1 MRSLRVLAVAS
12 EVYPLIKTGGLA
24 DVVGALPIELKA
36 HGIETRTLVPGYPE
50 VIKALPLAVE
60 LLNVANFFGGP
71 VRLLAGSHGGL
82 DLMIFDAPHLFAR
95 PGNPYVSADGKDW
108 PDNGLRFAALC
119 RVAAEIGLG
128 AIPSFLPDVVH
139 CHDWQAGLVPAY
151 LHHANGHRSASV
163 MTIHNLAYPGQFP
176 KEMLEL
182 FGLPPESFTI
192 DGVEYYG
199 TISFLK
205 AGLRFAD
212 RITTVS
218 PTYAK
223 EILEEPGGM
232 GFAGLLRLRSNV
244 LSGILNGIDSDVWN
258 PETDRTIAAPFSAQD
273 IETRKVNKSAL
284 QHQYGLK
291 QDSSRLLLGMV
302 SRLTWQ
308 KGLDLVLDNLTT
320 IVDSGMQLVV
330 LGSGDT
336 DLQDRLLEGGKR
348 YPGVVGVKIGY
359 DEALAHLIQ
368 AGADATLVPSRFEPC
383 GLTQLCALR
392 YGSVPIV
399 SRVGG
404 LADTVEDFETVRQ
417 DQGMAT
423 GFTFI
428 PLTGEAFNLALR
440 RVSAMWRDQNAWRR
454 LQRAGMSKDVSWR
467 SRAKQYADLYLAVT
481 EQRKPL

>member
-12 EVYPLIKTGGLA
+12 EVYPIVKTGGLA

-36 HGIETRTLVPGYPE
+36 RGIETRTLVPGYPD
-50 VIKALPLAVE
+50 VIKALPLAEE
-60 LLNVANFFGGP
+60 LLSVPNFFGGP

-95 PGNPYVSADGKDW
+95 PGNPYVGADGKDW

-128 AIPSFLPDVVH
+128 AVSSFLPDVVH

-151 LHHANGHRSASV
+151 LRYAHGQGPASI

-176 KEMLEL
+176 KEMLEAI
-182 FGLPPESFTI
+182 GLPPESFMI

-205 AGLRFAD
+205 AGLQYAD

-218 PTYAK
+218 PTYAQ
-223 EILEEPGGM
+223 EILEDSGGM
-232 GFAGLLRLRSNV
+232 GFAGLLRKRSNS
-244 LSGILNGIDSDVWN
+244 LSGILNGIDAEVWN
-258 PETDRTIAAPFSAQD
+258 PEADRDIAAPFSAQE
-273 IETRKVNKSAL
+273 IGGRKVNKAAL
-284 QHQYGLK
+284 QRRYGLN
-291 QDSSRLLLGMV
+291 QDPDRLLLGIV

-308 KGLDLVLDNLTT
+308 KGLDLVLENLTT
-320 IVDSGMQLVV
+320 IIDHGMQLVV
-330 LGSGDT
+330 LGSGDRN
-336 DLQDRLLEGGKR
+336 LQDGLQEAAKR
-348 YPGVVGVKIGY
+348 YPGRVGVKIGY

-399 SRVGG
+399 SQVGG
-404 LADTVEDFETVRQ
+404 LADTVDDVETA
-417 DQGMAT
+417 GWGAGKAT
-423 GFTFI
+423 GFTFS
-428 PLTGEAFNLALR
+428 PATGEALRSALHR
-440 RVSAMWRDQNAWRR
+440 AGAVWRDQNAWRR
-454 LQRAGMSKDVSWR
+454 LQHAGMSKDVSWR
-467 SRAKQYADLYLAVT
+467 SRAEQYADLYNTVA
-481 EQRKPL
+481 EHRKLS